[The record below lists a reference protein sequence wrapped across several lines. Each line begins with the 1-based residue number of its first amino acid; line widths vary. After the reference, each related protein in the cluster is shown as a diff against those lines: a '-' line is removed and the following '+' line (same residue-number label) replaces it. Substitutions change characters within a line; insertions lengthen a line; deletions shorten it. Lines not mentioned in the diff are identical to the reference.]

1 MTTVEKIKAIC
12 KERKIPISRLE
23 RACDFANGYISQ
35 LRKGS
40 MPDDRLRKVA
50 DYLGVSVDYLM
61 YGEEQPSY
69 YKDPETAAAAQE
81 MYDDPDMRV
90 LYEMKKHMKPEVFQ
104 IHVDHMKRLFAAE
117 HPEDDDIYGA

>member
-1 MTTVEKIKAIC
+1 MSTVDRVKKLC
-12 KERKIPISRLE
+12 KEKRIPISRLE
-23 RACDFANGYISQ
+23 RECRFSNGYING
-35 LRKGS
+35 LTKGS
-40 MPDDRLRKVA
+40 IPDDRLRLIA
-50 DYLGVSVDYLM
+50 EYLGVSTDYLM